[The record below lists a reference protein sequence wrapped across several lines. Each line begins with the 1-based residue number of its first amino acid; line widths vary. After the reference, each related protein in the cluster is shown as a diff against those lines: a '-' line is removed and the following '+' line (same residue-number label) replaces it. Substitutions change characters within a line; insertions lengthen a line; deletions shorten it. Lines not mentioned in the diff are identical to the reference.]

1 MKKIAFLFLFVSLFA
16 QSQQKGKVD
25 LSNPK
30 ATLYTHIY
38 FLMPEHYDVEKS
50 SASVKGMEPK
60 EAALTV
66 KRIKEVFDGNGLII
80 DFTKVPAD
88 PDYKDSLNIGTNTL
102 EYAKHRYAPFP
113 IRLPEIYIEKSGQNW
128 YYSQETIDNLDRI
141 YKKTFPVEFSWFNE
155 KFPKFFST
163 SVKGILIWKP
173 VTALI
178 ILVICVILFYILEP
192 VLFFILRMF
201 QRIFFRNISDRNT
214 MTILHELA
222 NPLVFIIIIR
232 FVKNI
237 LPSLQMVKLNA
248 LLLTGLKIA
257 ETVFWIF
264 MVLKLL
270 KVVLNFYD
278 GYKPEEKTKLD
289 KQLAPILSKVLQGLV
304 ILIGFLHILTVFG
317 VDPVTVLTGASIG
330 GIAVAFAAQDSVKN
344 LIGTM
349 VIFLDKPF
357 QLDDWIEFSGVEGS
371 VERVG
376 FRSTTIRAADTTLF
390 QVPNSKISEA
400 DINNK
405 GLRVFRRYTTE
416 LGIRYDTPPELIEA
430 FVQGIKDL
438 IALHPSTKSQSYNVD
453 FISFGA
459 SSLNIMVNVYFKGLD
474 WGQEQESKHIL
485 HLGIVRLAAALGV
498 EFAFPSTTMTIEQF
512 PGQSSLAPKYM
523 TDQAEI
529 DKKIKEVS
537 ADFNDREHR
546 MDPNASTLRGG

>member
-1 MKKIAFLFLFVSLFA
+1 MKKIAILFLFVSLFA
-16 QSQQKGKVD
+16 QSQNKGKVD
-25 LSNPK
+25 LSNPN

-38 FLMPEHYDVEKS
+38 FLMPESYDVAKS
-50 SASVKGMEPK
+50 AATVKGMEPA
-60 EAALTV
+60 EAQLTA
-66 KRIKEVFDGNGLII
+66 KKIKEILDGNGLMI
-80 DFTKVPAD
+80 DFTKVPID
-88 PDYKDSLNIGTNTL
+88 PNYVDTLKIGTKSLGYGKN
-102 EYAKHRYAPFP
+102 RYAPFP
-113 IRLPEIYIEKSGQNW
+113 IRLPEIYVEKSGQNW
-128 YYSQETIDNLDRI
+128 YFSEETISNLDRI
-141 YKKTFPVEFSWFNE
+141 YKKTFPLEFSWFN
-155 KFPKFFST
+155 KHFPKYFSA
-163 SVKGILIWKP
+163 SVNGILIWKP
-173 VTALI
+173 VTTLI
-178 ILVICVILFYILEP
+178 ILLICVILFFILEP
-192 VLFFILRMF
+192 VMFFILRTF
-201 QRIFFRNISDRNT
+201 QRMFFRKISDPKT
-214 MTILHELA
+214 MAILHELA

-232 FVKNI
+232 FLKTV

-257 ETVFWIF
+257 ETVFWIV

-270 KVVLNFYD
+270 KAVLNFYD

-289 KQLAPILSKVLQGLV
+289 KQLAPILSKVLQSLV

-357 QLDDWIEFSGVEGS
+357 QLDDWIEFGGVEGS

-430 FVQGIKDL
+430 FVQGIKNL
-438 IALHPSTKSQSYNVD
+438 ITLHPSTKSQSYNVD

-512 PGQSSLAPKYM
+512 PGQNSLAPKYI
-523 TDQAEI
+523 TDQVEI
-529 DKKIKEVS
+529 DKRIKKI
-537 ADFNDREHR
+537 ADDFDDREHR

>member
-1 MKKIAFLFLFVSLFA
+1 MKKIAILFLFISLFA
-16 QSQQKGKVD
+16 QSQNKVKVD

-38 FLMPEHYDVEKS
+38 FLMPENYDVDKS
-50 SASVKGMEPK
+50 AATIKGLSNQ
-60 EAALTV
+60 EATV
-66 KRIKEVFDGNGLII
+66 AAKKIKEIFDGNGLII
-80 DFTKVPAD
+80 DFTKVPVD
-88 PDYKDSLNIGTNTL
+88 PNYKDSLNIGTSTL

-113 IRLPEIYIEKSGQNW
+113 IRLPEVYIEKSGQNW
-128 YYSQETIDNLDRI
+128 YYSKETINNLDRI
-141 YKKTFPVEFSWFNE
+141 YKKTFPLEFSWFNE
-155 KFPKFFST
+155 RFPNFFNA

-173 VTALI
+173 VSALI
-178 ILVICVILFYILEP
+178 ILAICVILFFILEP
-192 VLFFILRMF
+192 VMFFTLRMF
-201 QRIFFRNISDRNT
+201 QRMFFRKISDPNT

-232 FVKNI
+232 FAKNI
-237 LPSLQMVKLNA
+237 LPSLQMVELNA

-257 ETVFWIF
+257 ETVFWIV

-278 GYKPEEKTKLD
+278 SYKPEEKTKLD
-289 KQLAPILSKVLQGLV
+289 KQLAPILSKVLQGV
-304 ILIGFLHILTVFG
+304 VVLIGFLHILTVFG

-376 FRSTTIRAADTTLF
+376 FRSTVIRAADTTLF

-405 GLRVFRRYTTE
+405 GLSVFRRYTTE

-430 FVQGIKDL
+430 FVQGIKEL

-485 HLGIVRLAAALGV
+485 HLGIVKLAASLGV
-498 EFAFPSTTMTIEQF
+498 EFAFPSTTMMIEQF
-512 PGQSSLAPKYM
+512 PGQSSLAPKYV

-529 DKKIKEVS
+529 NKRIQQVS
-537 ADFNDREHR
+537 DDFEEREHM